1 MSKSWSEPFEAW
13 AKLTIPDGNDSL
25 VLDARFNYDPEQ
37 GVVLDF
43 MSMHEFP
50 HTLCDLV
57 AGISGIGVVAIP
69 EATYKTRS
77 MGLNHEYRYTA
88 KAVLLLEVGLDSP
101 MNGAVYACSSF
112 PEGDSFLGH
121 DPFKPTW
128 IGDDEYTIHAKNID
142 LDVDWGMP
150 AARLSFETAFQ
161 AKWDSSDCHRLRPT
175 TSFTIEHDIEA
186 DWHMRIEELN
196 RLRAMLD
203 FLAFKPHGWSISHLH
218 DAGERRMIHI
228 SQQASTERPSS
239 SKAASFFALRF
250 KEIQQDF
257 GGLMRYGFTESWRLS
272 SFGEIAGLI
281 RYPSRRFEDRLF
293 SALRALEARD
303 GELRPTS
310 MNDDLVTKL
319 STFDAEWRLLGIP
332 DIRAFRWLL
341 RNTRNYLAH
350 LTASQDE
357 PPFNEN
363 DRYRAYFQS
372 VAACRA
378 SLLRAGGMNSTAIEG
393 YLNHVGNKCSAFH
406 GPMDLSQYPPTP
418 PWVKKVDP

>member
-1 MSKSWSEPFEAW
+1 MGKTWSGPFEAW
-13 AKLTIPDGNDSL
+13 AKLTIPNDNATL

-43 MSMHEFP
+43 MAMEELP
-50 HTLCDLV
+50 HTLRDLL

-69 EATYKTRS
+69 EATYKGRS

-88 KAVLLLEVGLDSP
+88 KAVLLLREGLNAP
-101 MNGAVYACSSF
+101 MTGALYACSSF

-121 DPFKPTW
+121 NPFKPTW

-142 LDVDWGMP
+142 LNVEWGITT
-150 AARLSFETAFQ
+150 AKLSFETAFS
-161 AKWDSSDCHRLRPT
+161 AKWDTSDYHRLSPT
-175 TSFTIEHDIEA
+175 TLFTIEHDVEA

-203 FLAFKPHGWSISHLH
+203 FLAFKPHRWSISHLR
-218 DAGERRMIHI
+218 DTKDRRMTHI
-228 SQQASTERPSS
+228 SQQASAAKSS
-239 SKAASFFALRF
+239 SFLALPY
-250 KEIQQDF
+250 KEIQPDF
-257 GGLMRYGFTESWRLS
+257 GGLMRYGFAESWRLS
-272 SFGEIAGLI
+272 SFGEMSSLI

-293 SALRALEARD
+293 TAIRALEARD

-310 MNDDLVTKL
+310 LNDDLITKL
-319 STFDAEWRLLGIP
+319 STFDAEWKLLGIP

-350 LTASQDE
+350 LTSSQDE
-357 PPFNEN
+357 PPLNEN
-363 DRYRAYFQS
+363 DGYRAYFQS

-378 SLLRAGGMNSTAIEG
+378 SLLRAGGMSSDRIEKYMG
-393 YLNHVGNKCSAFH
+393 RVRDRCQAFH
-406 GPMDLSQYPPTP
+406 GAMDFSAYPVTP
-418 PWVKKVDP
+418 AWVKKVV